1 MNVNVVLVGTLLFHE
16 LEQDVKK
23 SPKLDELSTQ
33 YLLVGCSNLLV
44 GIYLITYDIMTY
56 WIICLQTHHIPTC
69 QYFAITWR
77 EALEDN

>member
-44 GIYLITYDIMTY
+44 YI
-56 WIICLQTHHIPTC
+56 
-69 QYFAITWR
+69 
-77 EALEDN
+77 